1 MSILAVRETMWNN
14 LSVRNN
20 TIVAASDLFVD
31 LGEPAK
37 WMQSPDPPGFVWNLF
52 CDVRF
57 TVEGAAY
64 FGAVMGNLGRIGAQ
78 YEIPYATYVD
88 EDGVEQQGEL
98 LRERMRDEVKA
109 LLGNKFTV
117 PDEIPEG
124 EHPLQFALKENTNS
138 PQIMF
143 FDEPPAGWEPVEVTS

>member
-37 WMQSPDPPGFVWNLF
+37 WKAPPTTGWVLF

-78 YEIPYATYVD
+78 YEIPVD
-88 EDGVEQQGEL
+88 ENGEI
-98 LRERMRDEVKA
+98 LREQMREQVKTA
-109 LLGNKFTV
+109 LGTRLTV
-117 PDEIPEG
+117 PTDIPEG
-124 EHPLQFALKENTNS
+124 EHPLQFALKENNNS

-143 FDEPPAGWEPVEVTS
+143 FDEPPAGWKPVDLEVV